1 MNNEEEWSDWLITH
15 VVKHHES
22 GQKQLVSSL
31 VVAPNKELAIK
42 SAAEIVHSK
51 FASGSVMVQVHALLR
66 GDGMPMSFIAEQ
78 RSI

>member
-31 VVAPNKELAIK
+31 VIAPNKELAIK
-42 SAAEIVHSK
+42 SAAEILHSK
-51 FASGSVMVQVHALLR
+51 FALGSVVAQVHALLR
-66 GDGMPMSFIAEQ
+66 GEGMPMSFIAEQ

>member
-1 MNNEEEWSDWLITH
+1 MNNEDQWSDWLITH

-22 GQKQLVSSL
+22 GQKHLVSSL

-51 FASGSVMVQVHALLR
+51 FASGSVVVQVHALLR